1 MIGRRVTQLALRAS
15 EVTPKYCLRY
25 PLTRYLRDNAW
36 KVKAGIEAQGLLGFS
51 RTVACLALQRLPGR
65 WRHLLYFLWILFNE
79 YELKFDWSR
88 GAPSSF
94 GLPEGS
100 RTLISVVMPV
110 FNTDLNL
117 LRLAIR
123 SVVRQTYSSWELC
136 IHDDGSTAEGVLDF
150 VREQAARDG
159 RIRFSSSPVN
169 GGIAFA
175 TNAALALAQGDFVAF
190 LDHHDELAPNALAE
204 VARAIQANPNVD
216 WIYSDEDKID
226 AHGIRHAPYFKP
238 DWNPDLLLSQNY
250 ICHLTVYRRS
260 LLQRLGGFREGFD
273 GAQDFDLALRASVAT
288 SAERIVHIPLVLY
301 HWRTAETSTAR
312 SAAAKPAAGEAGV
325 RALQDYLEATGQSG
339 GVRNAFV
346 PTFHDGTFYRVK
358 RSIRGRPSVTVIVP
372 TRDNAAFLRRCIT
385 SIRGR
390 TSYDNYMVMVVDNGS
405 RDPDT
410 LEYLDMLR
418 KDACVR
424 VVERDV
430 PFNFSALNNYAV
442 DLAESDYVLLLN
454 DDTEVISRDWIQAML
469 EHAQR
474 PEVGVVGARLL
485 YPDRRVQHAGVFIRS
500 HGRPDH
506 AFKRTWDD
514 DGGYFGQSLLIRDC
528 SAVTAA
534 CLLVSRGLFK
544 ELGGFDEA
552 RFGVAYNDVDFCLRV
567 RATGRLIV
575 YTPYAKLIHH
585 ESVSRGQDDE
595 LARESEAV
603 RARVMQERAAI
614 AEVCERLCPRDPYYS
629 VHLGQETALWHP
641 RAFPCA

>member
-1 MIGRRVTQLALRAS
+1 
-15 EVTPKYCLRY
+15 
-25 PLTRYLRDNAW
+25 
-36 KVKAGIEAQGLLGFS
+36 
-51 RTVACLALQRLPGR
+51 
-65 WRHLLYFLWILFNE
+65 
-79 YELKFDWSR
+79 
-88 GAPSSF
+88 
-94 GLPEGS
+94 
-100 RTLISVVMPV
+100 MPV

-117 LRLAIR
+117 LCLAIR
-123 SVVRQTYSSWELC
+123 SVVRQTYSNWELC
-136 IHDDGSTAEGVLDF
+136 IHDDGSTAEGVLDLLKK
-150 VREQAARDG
+150 QAARDG

-169 GGIAFA
+169 AGIALA
-175 TNAALALAQGDFVAF
+175 TNAALALVRGDFVAF
-190 LDHHDELAPNALAE
+190 LDHDDELSPNALTE

-226 AHGIRHAPYFKP
+226 VRGIRHAPYFKP

-260 LLQRLGGFREGFD
+260 LLQQLGGLREGFD
-273 GAQDFDLALRASVAT
+273 GAQDFDLALRASIVT
-288 SAERIVHIPLVLY
+288 PAEQIVHIPRVLY

-312 SAAAKPAAGEAGV
+312 SAAAKPAAGAAGV
-325 RALQDYLEATGQSG
+325 RALQDYLDATGQSG
-339 GVRNAFV
+339 RVGNAFA
-346 PTFHDGTFYRVK
+346 PTFYRVK
-358 RSIRGRPSVTVIVP
+358 RSIKGRPSVTVIVP
-372 TRDNAAFLRRCIT
+372 TRDNAAFLSRCIT
-385 SIRGR
+385 SVRGR
-390 TSYDNYMVMVVDNGS
+390 TSYDNYTVIVVDNGS

-410 LEYLDMLR
+410 LEYLTVLR
-418 KDACVR
+418 RDAYVR

-430 PFNFSALNNYAV
+430 PFNFSALNNHAV

-454 DDTEVISRDWIQAML
+454 DDTEVVSRDWIQAML

-534 CLLVSRGLFK
+534 CLLVSKALFK
-544 ELGGFDEA
+544 ELGGFDET

-585 ESVSRGQDDE
+585 ESVTRGSDDE
-595 LARESEAV
+595 LARESETV
-603 RARVMQERAAI
+603 RVRVMQERADI

-629 VHLGQETALWHP
+629 IHLGQETALWYP

>member
-1 MIGRRVTQLALRAS
+1 
-15 EVTPKYCLRY
+15 
-25 PLTRYLRDNAW
+25 
-36 KVKAGIEAQGLLGFS
+36 
-51 RTVACLALQRLPGR
+51 
-65 WRHLLYFLWILFNE
+65 
-79 YELKFDWSR
+79 
-88 GAPSSF
+88 
-94 GLPEGS
+94 
-100 RTLISVVMPV
+100 
-110 FNTDLNL
+110 
-117 LRLAIR
+117 
-123 SVVRQTYSSWELC
+123 
-136 IHDDGSTAEGVLDF
+136 
-150 VREQAARDG
+150 
-159 RIRFSSSPVN
+159 
-169 GGIAFA
+169 
-175 TNAALALAQGDFVAF
+175 
-190 LDHHDELAPNALAE
+190 
-204 VARAIQANPNVD
+204 
-216 WIYSDEDKID
+216 
-226 AHGIRHAPYFKP
+226 
-238 DWNPDLLLSQNY
+238 
-250 ICHLTVYRRS
+250 
-260 LLQRLGGFREGFD
+260 
-273 GAQDFDLALRASVAT
+273 
-288 SAERIVHIPLVLY
+288 
-301 HWRTAETSTAR
+301 
-312 SAAAKPAAGEAGV
+312 
-325 RALQDYLEATGQSG
+325 
-339 GVRNAFV
+339 
-346 PTFHDGTFYRVK
+346 
-358 RSIRGRPSVTVIVP
+358 
-372 TRDNAAFLRRCIT
+372 
-385 SIRGR
+385 
-390 TSYDNYMVMVVDNGS
+390 MVMVVDNGS
-405 RDPDT
+405 RDRT
-410 LEYLDMLR
+410 LWSIWNMLR

-506 AFKRTWDD
+506 AFKRMWDD

-552 RFGVAYNDVDFCLRV
+552 RFGVAYNDVDLLLRV
-567 RATGRLIV
+567 RATRRHILV

-595 LARESEAV
+595 LARESKAV